1 MARVH
6 FPPAA
11 LDLEEENFRRVA
23 DEIEEFFGENP
34 LVDQRLG
41 DWHHT
46 HHPIIEPDQIRPFVL
61 DQVLSEA
68 GKTPARQREADVSAS
83 AGASRS

>member
-41 DWHHT
+41 DWHHA
-46 HHPIIEPDQIRPFVL
+46 HHSIVEPDQIRPFVL
-61 DQVLSEA
+61 DQVLSE
-68 GKTPARQREADVSAS
+68 GGED
-83 AGASRS
+83 AGAPERGRRLGVLAKD